1 MFGSDEYYNEEKQ
14 CIYKNETYLFR
25 NNGAVLRY
33 PKNTNKIRPLDNKW
47 TFGNLGDKGYLY
59 IAGVP
64 VHRIVATAFYGDA
77 PSTQHIVDHIDTNR
91 QNNRPENLHWVTKL
105 ENALNN
111 PITRKRIITVC
122 GSIEAF
128 LENPSLLGESQLDT
142 NFSWMRRVAPEEAK
156 ISREKLEEWAKSDA
170 PSLGGRIGQWIYK
183 EQMSTLN
190 NIDKWKKIWKNE
202 KKSALPDIFFNME
215 QKTNY
220 LENQNEE
227 EIPDYIESL
236 TVGAVQRNWRTPTEF
251 PCCPQSI
258 SDNPLENYLQNL
270 QIGKIFSKNQYGQ
283 SKITQFGLSKD
294 KNTIAVQTYT
304 EGGVKSLF
312 VAKVTFENNLFVHT
326 NDGSSFSDEGADKY
340 YTLALGEEWT
350 GGDVFDDYC

>member
-1 MFGSDEYYNEEKQ
+1 MINTDEYYNEEKQ
-14 CIYKNETYLFR
+14 CVYKNETYLVR

-33 PKNTNKIRPLDNKW
+33 PKNLNKIRPLDNKW
-47 TFGNLGDKGYLY
+47 TFGKPGDKGYLY
-59 IAGVP
+59 IAGVQ
-64 VHRIVATAFYGDA
+64 VHRIVATAFCGAA
-77 PSTQHIVDHIDTNR
+77 PSTQHIVDHKDTNR

-122 GSIEAF
+122 GSIETF

-142 NFSWMRRVAPEEAK
+142 NFSWMRRVTPEEAK
-156 ISREKLEEWAKSDA
+156 ISREKLEEWAKSDT
-170 PSLGGRIGQWIYK
+170 PSSGGKIGQWIYK
-183 EQMSTLN
+183 EQIFALDN
-190 NIDKWKKIWKNE
+190 NMDKWKKNWKSE
-202 KKSALPDIFFNME
+202 KKSTLPDDFFYVD
-215 QKTNY
+215 NY
-220 LENQNEE
+220 KDDEEN
-227 EIPDYIESL
+227 PDYIESL
-236 TVGAVQRNWRTPTEF
+236 TVGAVQRNWQTPTEF

-258 SDNPLENYLQNL
+258 SDTPLEDYLKNL

-304 EGGVKSLF
+304 EGGVKNLF

-326 NDGSSFSDEGADKY
+326 NGGSYFSDEGADKY

>member
-1 MFGSDEYYNEEKQ
+1 MFDTNEYYNEEKQ
-14 CIYKNETYLFR
+14 CTYKNETYLVR
-25 NNGAVLRY
+25 NNGAVLRC
-33 PKNTNKIRPLDNKW
+33 PKNANKIRPLDNKW

-59 IAGVP
+59 IAGVQ

-77 PSTQHIVDHIDTNR
+77 PSTQHIVDHKDTNR

-111 PITRKRIITVC
+111 PITRKRIITIC

-142 NFSWMRRVAPEEAK
+142 NFSWMRRVIPEEAK
-156 ISREKLEEWAKSDA
+156 ICREKLEEWAKSDT
-170 PSLGGRIGQWIYK
+170 PSSGGKIGQWIYK
-183 EQMSTLN
+183 ERMPALDN
-190 NIDKWKKIWKNE
+190 NIDKREKIWKNE
-202 KKSALPDIFFNME
+202 KKNALPDNFFNAD
-215 QKTNY
+215 
-220 LENQNEE
+220 NQEDDERN
-227 EIPDYIESL
+227 PDYIESL
-236 TVGAVQRNWRTPTEF
+236 TVGAVQRNWRTPAEF

-258 SDNPLENYLQNL
+258 GDNPLEDYLKNL

-283 SKITQFGLSKD
+283 SKIIQFGLSKD

-312 VAKVTFENNLFVHT
+312 VAKITFENNLFVHT
-326 NDGSSFSDEGADKY
+326 NGGSYFSDEGADKY